1 VSFIRVLVVD
11 DFARFR
17 GFVSSMLGTHPDFQ
31 VVGEAS
37 DELEAVQ
44 KAEKLQPDLI
54 VLDLGLPSLNGLE
67 AARRIRR
74 LSSKSKIIVASQE
87 SSAEVVKE
95 ALRSGALAYVAK
107 ACLFTDLIPAIHEAM
122 LGHTFVSGSL
132 PV

>member
-1 VSFIRVLVVD
+1 VSFVRVLVVD

-17 GFVSSMLGTHPDFQ
+17 GFVRSMLGKHPDFQ

-37 DELEAVQ
+37 DGLEAVH

-74 LSSKSKIIVASQE
+74 LSSKSKIIVSSQE
-87 SSAEVVKE
+87 SSAEIVQE
-95 ALRSGALAYVAK
+95 ALRSGALGYVTK
-107 ACLFTDLIPAIHEAM
+107 ARLVTDLIPAIHEAM

>member
-1 VSFIRVLVVD
+1 VSFVRVLVVD

-17 GFVSSMLGTHPDFQ
+17 GFVRSMLGMHPDFQ

-37 DELEAVQ
+37 DGLEAVH

-67 AARRIRR
+67 AARRIRT

-87 SSAEVVKE
+87 SSAEVVQE
-95 ALRSGALAYVAK
+95 ALRSGALGYVTK
-107 ACLFTDLIPAIHEAM
+107 ARLFTDLIPAIHA
-122 LGHTFVSGSL
+122 GSL